1 MPSNI
6 EIKARV
12 SDLSGLR
19 RKVRE
24 LATEPYKTF
33 FQEDIFFTT
42 RTGRFKLRI
51 LSENSGELIYYER
64 SDSNEPR
71 LSRYEIYKTS
81 RPLEL
86 RQLLTS
92 ALGETI
98 TVRKNREVYLVEQTR
113 IHIDEVEN
121 LGTFVELEVV
131 LRHGQDPEEGRF
143 IAKQLMNELGIDE
156 SHLIPHAYA
165 DLLLAKLKKRT

>member
-24 LATEPYKTF
+24 LAREPYKTF

-42 RTGRFKLRI
+42 RTGRLKLRI

-131 LRHGQDPEEGRF
+131 LRHGQHPEEGRF

>member
-19 RKVRE
+19 RKARE
-24 LATEPYKTF
+24 LATGPCKILS
-33 FQEDIFFTT
+33 QEDIFFST
-42 RTGRFKLRI
+42 RTGRLKLRI

-64 SDSNEPR
+64 SDSSEPR
-71 LSRYEIYKTS
+71 LSKYAIYETS

-92 ALGETI
+92 ALGEII
-98 TVRKNREVYLVEQTR
+98 TVRKNRVAYIVEQTR

-121 LGTFVELEVV
+121 LGSFVELEVV
-131 LRHGQDPEEGRF
+131 LRHGQDPEEGRI

-165 DLLLAKLKKRT
+165 DLLLAKLKKSI